1 MTSSLPYAS
10 LYVKRSLY
18 RRCVIVKVIA
28 EELQLVRNPDARHVP
43 AAERLFT

>member
-18 RRCVIVKVIA
+18 RRCVVKVIA